1 MRNYDTRRVGHRH
14 FQFSGK
20 LREMSDRTNATIR
33 HILAQWGRIIRGAV
47 ARAEA
52 NRQRTIMAGFRAFL
66 DWSTERTQPARVR
79 QETIMSGFRT
89 FLDWSYVRRKRIRA
103 RRNWDY
109 FRAFGIPTVRHFL
122 SYERKGRYKWTAPY
136 VSKTHSETHMSGNAY
151 VSQVRQLDNYSTARH
166 CSTAR
171 QLDRPRQTSTDL
183 DTPAHA
189 VSLDLPRRDRQL
201 LDS

>member
-1 MRNYDTRRVGHRH
+1 
-14 FQFSGK
+14 
-20 LREMSDRTNATIR
+20 
-33 HILAQWGRIIRGAV
+33 
-47 ARAEA
+47 
-52 NRQRTIMAGFRAFL
+52 MAGFRAFL

-171 QLDRPRQTSTDL
+171 QLDRTRQTSTDL

-201 LDS
+201 LDSCSTATRQARQARP

>member
-1 MRNYDTRRVGHRH
+1 
-14 FQFSGK
+14 
-20 LREMSDRTNATIR
+20 MSDRTNATRR
-33 HILAQWGRIIRGAV
+33 HILAQIWGRIIRGAV

-52 NRQRTIMAGFRAFL
+52 IRQRTIMAGFRAFL

-171 QLDRPRQTSTDL
+171 QLDRTRQTLTDL
-183 DTPAHA
+183 DTPARRRLPAAHA

-201 LDS
+201 LDSSRQTSTEPPPDCM